1 MCSRGRQA
9 SLVTAITQDTLVK
22 TQSLF
27 RICVVVL
34 SSITSRSV
42 AAAAASSLMRFSPSP
57 SCRGDAA
64 NPWLESAFITH
75 VGCLSRHLFVCSQ
88 SIAIACVS
96 CRVSPLLVCPSEYR
110 HCLCFFCWF
119 SQSTTIAC
127 VSVFSASG
135 TARARSFSTHERSR
149 TTESTVSE
157 HIDHKDRQQLQLFQ
171 RLALRRGRASFCNIC
186 QHTSSQ
192 PPIAGLFVT
201 PWNKDDMG
209 DGVPTDQLSHNHCDC
224 TDSHCNSHIVTSC
237 VFVLVLHSHHKS
249 IGGRLLL
256 LPRAARDGI
265 ALCHLS
271 RQDTSRGV
279 PSQGRHWS
287 KVCACRR

>member
-1 MCSRGRQA
+1 MKHDDQHCTLAWSKQPFFFVDPQWSNVHGILLEHVYGILLDEKFLYRSVHAAFANTEVGTRRGWSAPSFWTRSSSTCGSRVCSRGRQA

-27 RICVVVL
+27 RIFVVVP

-75 VGCLSRHLFVCSQ
+75 VGCLSRHLFVFSQ

-127 VSVFSASG
+127 VSLRVSPLLVFLLLVFSEY
-135 TARARSFSTHERSR
+135 H
-149 TTESTVSE
+149 
-157 HIDHKDRQQLQLFQ
+157 HCLCI
-171 RLALRRGRASFCNIC
+171 
-186 QHTSSQ
+186 SSWF
-192 PPIAGLFVT
+192 P
-201 PWNKDDMG
+201 
-209 DGVPTDQLSHNHCDC
+209 LSA
-224 TDSHCNSHIVTSC
+224 V
-237 VFVLVLHSHHKS
+237 
-249 IGGRLLL
+249 
-256 LPRAARDGI
+256 
-265 ALCHLS
+265 
-271 RQDTSRGV
+271 
-279 PSQGRHWS
+279 
-287 KVCACRR
+287 